1 MKKTFRI
8 VSIVFLSLILLLFIG
23 YLLMNEK
30 LPEGEATPE
39 ANIMAEKMTEA
50 LNIAAWN
57 ETKNVSWT
65 FRGTHHYEWDREAHV
80 VKVKWDDHE
89 VMLSPNTQ
97 SGVITSSANEY
108 TPAQF
113 EEIVDT
119 ALEFFNND
127 SFWLYAPFKVFDPGV
142 QRSVVTFK
150 DGTNGLKVT
159 YTSGGS
165 TPGDSYVWILGDDY
179 KPVAVK
185 MWAAILPLGGMEFTW
200 ENYKTLP
207 SGAMI
212 AQDHLF
218 MGAMNI
224 EVTNIQ

>member
-39 ANIMAEKMTEA
+39 ANVMAEKMTEA

-57 ETKNVSWT
+57 ETKYVSWT
-65 FRGTHHYEWDREAHV
+65 FRGTHHYEWDREARV

-89 VMLSPNTQ
+89 VMLSPDTQ
-97 SGVITSSANEY
+97 SGVVANSQTDY
-108 TPAQF
+108 SPAQF
-113 EEIVDT
+113 EELVNT

-142 QRSVVTFK
+142 QRSIVTFK
-150 DGTNGLKVT
+150 DGTKGLKVT

-200 ENYKTLP
+200 SNYKTLT
-207 SGAMI
+207 SGAMV
-212 AQDHLF
+212 AQDHQF

-224 EVTNIQ
+224 EVTNIK